1 MNIQCP
7 CGAVHL
13 RINSEPVA
21 QFWCHCS
28 DCQLVH
34 GAAYVA
40 EAVYPADSVEVLQGE
55 TIAFT
60 LKTTPRVSCANCGS
74 RLFAELDEIGMR
86 GLNGYLL
93 KESFKPALHINCREA
108 VAPVRDGLPHYQT
121 KPVAFGGDD
130 ALVEW

>member
-1 MNIQCP
+1 MNTQCP

-13 RINSEPVA
+13 RVSAESVA
-21 QFWCHCS
+21 QFWCHCV
-28 DCQLVH
+28 DCQRVH

-40 EAVYPADSVEVLQGE
+40 EAIYPADGVELLRGE
-55 TIAFT
+55 TIVFT

-93 KESFKPALHINCREA
+93 KQAFKPEMHINCREA
-108 VAPVRDGLPHYQT
+108 IAPVHDGLPHYQT
-121 KPVAFGGDD
+121 KPATFGGDD
-130 ALVEW
+130 VLMKW